1 MIRVKR
7 SLPLAIGAVIIAT
20 LAACGS
26 SAGVLP
32 TDTPQPTVT
41 PTPPFEP
48 AQLSEREAAE
58 RLQGYFTQRFDE
70 AKQEFEEFLNRDTSR
85 TLIENGLS
93 RALTRVNL
101 WFATR
106 LLKWQRRIE
115 AEMTGQYQGD
125 GMWLVKVTKV
135 WQANGASGDSLLT
148 HEQWLVP
155 EDGET
160 NPWEKL

>member
-1 MIRVKR
+1 MPNYTKLEKEILTPGQVALVAASRA
-7 SLPLAIGAVIIAT
+7 PAIGALKDAALYRAIA
-20 LAACGS
+20 
-26 SAGVLP
+26 
-32 TDTPQPTVT
+32 
-41 PTPPFEP
+41 E
-48 AQLSEREAAE
+48 
-58 RLQGYFTQRFDE
+58 
-70 AKQEFEEFLNRDTSR
+70 
-85 TLIENGLS
+85 
-93 RALTRVNL
+93 
-101 WFATR
+101 
-106 LLKWQRRIE
+106 IE